1 MLSDELADTELK
13 QALDEARTPHGTVDN
28 VLRVHSLRPNTMKG
42 HMALYKSCLHDD
54 TNTLPEW
61 LQETISS
68 YVSIL
73 NSCEYSL
80 LNHWKNAEFL
90 INDKE
95 KSDNIYFSLTCIA
108 LPLTLISGPEL
119 SMLFDLFGEPL
130 PFLLFWFLFLFLL

>member
-1 MLSDELADTELK
+1 MLSDEMADNELK

-68 YVSIL
+68 YVSL
-73 NSCEYSL
+73 SL
-80 LNHWKNAEFL
+80 IH
-90 INDKE
+90 I
-95 KSDNIYFSLTCIA
+95 
-108 LPLTLISGPEL
+108 
-119 SMLFDLFGEPL
+119 
-130 PFLLFWFLFLFLL
+130 

>member
-1 MLSDELADTELK
+1 MSSWIKMLSDEMADTELE

-80 LNHWKNAEFL
+80 LNLSL
-90 INDKE
+90 IH
-95 KSDNIYFSLTCIA
+95 I
-108 LPLTLISGPEL
+108 
-119 SMLFDLFGEPL
+119 
-130 PFLLFWFLFLFLL
+130 

>member
-1 MLSDELADTELK
+1 MLSDEMADAELK

-80 LNHWKNAEFL
+80 LNHW
-90 INDKE
+90 
-95 KSDNIYFSLTCIA
+95 
-108 LPLTLISGPEL
+108 
-119 SMLFDLFGEPL
+119 
-130 PFLLFWFLFLFLL
+130 

>member
-1 MLSDELADTELK
+1 MLSDEMADSELK

-73 NSCEYSL
+73 NSCESVSYT
-80 LNHWKNAEFL
+80 H
-90 INDKE
+90 
-95 KSDNIYFSLTCIA
+95 
-108 LPLTLISGPEL
+108 LTLPTKA
-119 SMLFDLFGEPL
+119 
-130 PFLLFWFLFLFLL
+130 

>member
-1 MLSDELADTELK
+1 MSSWIKMLSEEEADTELK

-68 YVSIL
+68 YVSNL

-80 LNHWKNAEFL
+80 LNHWKNA
-90 INDKE
+90 
-95 KSDNIYFSLTCIA
+95 
-108 LPLTLISGPEL
+108 
-119 SMLFDLFGEPL
+119 
-130 PFLLFWFLFLFLL
+130 